1 MMSMGMSDDDGPGDD
16 LGDGQPGPDG
26 EAERRRWEDHGIH
39 LIGGLALAAVGVGTL
54 MYRWM
59 EGWGWVDSLYFS
71 VVTLTTVGYGDL
83 SPTSPGS
90 KLFTV
95 FYIIGGISLFGAF
108 LNNVMKRRARRTA
121 RRRASK

>member
-1 MMSMGMSDDDGPGDD
+1 MMSLGMSDDDNQGDR
-16 LGDGQPGPDG
+16 QPGADG
-26 EAERRRWEDHGIH
+26 EAARSGWEDRGIH
-39 LIGGLALAAVGVGTL
+39 LIGGIALAAVGVGTL

-108 LNNVMKRRARRTA
+108 LNNVMKRRARRSA

>member
-1 MMSMGMSDDDGPGDD
+1 MMSMGMSDDDGQGDD
-16 LGDGQPGPDG
+16 LGDGQPGADG
-26 EAERRRWEDHGIH
+26 EVEQRRWEDRGIH